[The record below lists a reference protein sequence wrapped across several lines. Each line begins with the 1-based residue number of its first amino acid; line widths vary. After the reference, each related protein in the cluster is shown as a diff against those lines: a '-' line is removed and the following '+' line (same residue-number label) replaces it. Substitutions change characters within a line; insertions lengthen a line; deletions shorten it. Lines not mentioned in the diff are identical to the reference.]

1 MEDREIMPDPKAEN
15 TITANKKTPGF
26 SGPGVGIEW

>member
-15 TITANKKTPGF
+15 TITANKKPQAFQGL
-26 SGPGVGIEW
+26 GLV